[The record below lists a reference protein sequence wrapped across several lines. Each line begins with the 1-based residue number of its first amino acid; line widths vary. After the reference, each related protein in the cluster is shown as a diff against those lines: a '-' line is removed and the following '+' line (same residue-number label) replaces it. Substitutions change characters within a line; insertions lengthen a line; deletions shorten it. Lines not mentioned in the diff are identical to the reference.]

1 MKNKYI
7 MNRSKEEIIANILT
21 AVNEPVNIT
30 MIMYEARLSYAQL
43 KMYIKYLEEKELIHK
58 TQDRRWIVTDIGR
71 VYLNQYE
78 ALTKILNSEPLVI
91 SQSIA

>member
-1 MKNKYI
+1 